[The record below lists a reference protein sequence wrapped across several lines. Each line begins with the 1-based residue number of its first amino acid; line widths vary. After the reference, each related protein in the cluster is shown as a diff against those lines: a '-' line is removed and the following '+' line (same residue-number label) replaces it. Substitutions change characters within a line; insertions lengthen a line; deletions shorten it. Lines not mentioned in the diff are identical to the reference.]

1 MTNAG
6 RDGKQLAGR
15 STKPSVIAIDGPV
28 ACGKT
33 AVGRLL
39 AQRLGYKFLDTG
51 AMYRAITWV
60 AVEAGV
66 DLGSAKDLAEL
77 AREREM
83 EVVFDDEGEA
93 RILLDQRDATP
104 HLRRYDVE
112 ASVSQVSLVPGVRDV
127 LVAHQRRLAQ
137 GERMVMA
144 GRDIGTVVLPEA
156 PVKVFL
162 TAPVEERARRRH
174 EELERM
180 GKGMEYRQVLEDTVR
195 RDRLDTERPIAPL
208 RPAEDA
214 SEVKTD
220 GLSVE
225 QVVEHVVAM
234 VEST

>member
-1 MTNAG
+1 MATA
-6 RDGKQLAGR
+6 
-15 STKPSVIAIDGPV
+15 SVIAIDGPV
-28 ACGKT
+28 ASGKT

-39 AQRLGYKFLDTG
+39 AQRLGYRFLDTG

-66 DLGSAKDLAEL
+66 DLGSAELLTDLAQ
-77 AREREM
+77 ERVM
-83 EVVFDDEGEA
+83 EVVFDDEGEV
-93 RILLDQRDATP
+93 RILLDRRDVTP
-104 HLRRYDVE
+104 YLRRQE
-112 ASVSQVSLVPGVRDV
+112 IEEGVSRVSRVPGVRDV
-127 LVAHQRRLAQ
+127 LVAHQRRLAK
-137 GERMVMA
+137 GERLVMA

-162 TAPVEERARRRH
+162 TASAEERARRRYQ
-174 EELERM
+174 ELQSM
-180 GKGMEYRQVLEDTVR
+180 GKVMGYQQVLEDTEQ

-225 QVVEHVVAM
+225 QVIEHIMALVEG
-234 VEST
+234 SQ